1 MNRVDLP
8 SSIARALGLPGASAP
23 IAPNTP
29 IAASPVAG
37 GAAAAVSD
45 TSEEFSGTYPW
56 AVTGALNF
64 GERLVYATQ
73 RRWRGVDVYISQ
85 LGLQGAMA
93 VFTVRVYAI
102 VPGGLRVLIET
113 GRLGRFSEFLA
124 NIAPS
129 APLWVAA
136 ARAQATYFEVTVE
149 LQQDSGGPTLNGDVT
164 VTVVASNEANP
175 PPAWLGVLRLGVGV
189 LANTITS
196 LSIPNPELVELHA
209 VPVVGVVAPRY
220 LHVHDLPSPFAA
232 LGAAPAFCFP
242 ICGPNGV
249 PVGNGVT
256 RLRYRSTAGAFV
268 ILSSS
273 TAAATTSTADCA
285 LQAVMR

>member
-1 MNRVDLP
+1 MNRVNLP

-23 IAPNTP
+23 ITPNTP

-37 GAAAAVSD
+37 GATAVSS

-56 AVTGALNF
+56 AVTAAANF

-85 LGLQGAMA
+85 LGLQGSFS

-102 VPGGLRVLIET
+102 VPGGLRVLVET
-113 GRLGRFSEFLA
+113 GRLGRFSEFGA
-124 NIAPS
+124 NIAPV

-149 LQQDSGGPTLNGDVT
+149 LQQDAGGPALTGDVT

-175 PPAWLGVLRLGVGV
+175 PPEWLGVLRLSPGASAGP
-189 LANTITS
+189 LSS
-196 LSIPNPELVELHA
+196 LSLPNPELVALHA
-209 VPVVGVVAPRY
+209 VPAVGVAAPRY
-220 LHVHDLPSPFAA
+220 LHVHDVVSTAGP
-232 LGAAPAFCFP
+232 LGGSPAFCLP
-242 ICGPNGV
+242 ICGPTGA
-249 PVGNGVT
+249 PAGNGIT
-256 RLRYRSTAGAFV
+256 KLRYRSAAGAFV
-268 ILSSS
+268 IYASS
-273 TAAATTSTADCA
+273 TALITTQANDCVI
-285 LQAVMR
+285 QAVMR